1 MKSDGKRRT
10 PKIAI
15 RGSKYGGELWYR
27 KEIGVDH
34 RELALEEAGDHDL
47 EWNLERRGRGGQGK
61 TPGGL

>member
-15 RGSKYGGELWYR
+15 RGSKYGGKLWYR

-47 EWNLERRGRGGQGK
+47 E
-61 TPGGL
+61 